1 MSFGMIK
8 INQSISTMKD
18 NATWIQIA
26 LLFMF
31 MKTLQMMLKKGLIYQ
46 IMKLID
52 HCLREKIKKSI
63 GLMKYELGGN
73 LLHLDRKYILT

>member
-1 MSFGMIK
+1 MDTDSFIIHTK
-8 INQSISTMKD
+8 TEYVYEN
-18 NATWIQIA
+18 IA
-26 LLFMF
+26 DDAE
-31 MKTLQMMLKKGLIYQ
+31 KGLIYQ

>member
-1 MSFGMIK
+1 MDTDSFIIHTK
-8 INQSISTMKD
+8 TEDVYEN
-18 NATWIQIA
+18 IA
-26 LLFMF
+26 DDAE
-31 MKTLQMMLKKGLIYQ
+31 KGLIYQ